1 MPKAVFDGIYRDLRD
16 KVQDGTYPYHSFL
29 PPENELVSVYGCSR
43 NTLRRALGMLADEAF
58 VQPLHGKGYRVIWRR
73 DRGQAVGALGDVESF
88 EEYAR
93 KNGLT
98 PTTHVV
104 LFERLAC
111 DADLSLRTGFEEG
124 DVLVHVVRTRGLDGV
139 ARQID
144 DNYFLESATRGL
156 TPEIASQSIYRYLE
170 QELGM
175 RILTVRRVITVRL
188 ADETDRRYLDLG
200 PYGCVVVMENQAYN
214 SDGIQFEYTETS
226 SHPDTF
232 CYRVVARR

>member
-1 MPKAVFDGIYRDLRD
+1 MPKAVFDGIYRDLRK
-16 KVQDGTYPYHSFL
+16 KVQDGTYPYRSFL

-124 DVLVHVVRTRGLDGV
+124 DVLVHVVRTRELDGV

-144 DNYFLESATRGL
+144 DNYFLESATPGL

-175 RILTVRRVITVRL
+175 RILTVRRTITVRL
-188 ADETDRRYLDLG
+188 ADEVDRRYMDLG